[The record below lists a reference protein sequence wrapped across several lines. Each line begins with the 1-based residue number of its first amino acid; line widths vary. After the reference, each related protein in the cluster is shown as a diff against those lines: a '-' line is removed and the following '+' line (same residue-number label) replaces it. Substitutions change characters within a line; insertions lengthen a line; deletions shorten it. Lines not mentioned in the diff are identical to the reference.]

1 MRCWSAISRM
11 AFPSKA
17 NAALEEMVEVVA
29 ALACA
34 LKNATV
40 QARQTLL
47 PCRTARK
54 AAFCDKEGADRDEP
68 RDRSAW
74 AIRSRS
80 GAFSAS

>member
-1 MRCWSAISRM
+1 VGVGARLLVWDYRLMRCWSAISRM

-40 QARQTLL
+40 QAR
-47 PCRTARK
+47 
-54 AAFCDKEGADRDEP
+54 
-68 RDRSAW
+68 
-74 AIRSRS
+74 
-80 GAFSAS
+80 